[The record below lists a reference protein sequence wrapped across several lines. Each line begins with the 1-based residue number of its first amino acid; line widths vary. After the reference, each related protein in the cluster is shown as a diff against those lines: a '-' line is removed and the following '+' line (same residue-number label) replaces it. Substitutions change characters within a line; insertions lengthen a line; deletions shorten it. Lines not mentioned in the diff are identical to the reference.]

1 MLPVLLALAFPA
13 LAHAS
18 VTLRSPALAL
28 AAGMALLLLL
38 VMPLRHRPGR
48 AALLLLLGTA
58 GLVALA
64 ALDRL
69 ALLLSLPPVV
79 LNAMIGFYFA
89 RSLRPGQMPLIERVV
104 RALNQGQVPHPE
116 VPAYARRLTRTW
128 ATMLLTLAA
137 INLLLAVFAA
147 PGGWLVSLGWRGPTL
162 PASWWSLCANVLN
175 YVVIAGFFL
184 LEYGYRQWRFPEHNY
199 GGLIGFLRRMG
210 SLGPDFWR
218 SR

>member
-1 MLPVLLALAFPA
+1 M
-13 LAHAS
+13 
-18 VTLRSPALAL
+18 
-28 AAGMALLLLL
+28 
-38 VMPLRHRPGR
+38 
-48 AALLLLLGTA
+48 
-58 GLVALA
+58 
-64 ALDRL
+64 
-69 ALLLSLPPVV
+69 
-79 LNAMIGFYFA
+79 
-89 RSLRPGQMPLIERVV
+89 
-104 RALNQGQVPHPE
+104 PHPE

>member
-1 MLPVLLALAFPA
+1 
-13 LAHAS
+13 
-18 VTLRSPALAL
+18 
-28 AAGMALLLLL
+28 
-38 VMPLRHRPGR
+38 
-48 AALLLLLGTA
+48 
-58 GLVALA
+58 
-64 ALDRL
+64 
-69 ALLLSLPPVV
+69 
-79 LNAMIGFYFA
+79 
-89 RSLRPGQMPLIERVV
+89 
-104 RALNQGQVPHPE
+104 
-116 VPAYARRLTRTW
+116 
-128 ATMLLTLAA
+128 MLLTLAA

>member
-1 MLPVLLALAFPA
+1 M
-13 LAHAS
+13 
-18 VTLRSPALAL
+18 
-28 AAGMALLLLL
+28 LLLL

-175 YVVIAGFFL
+175 
-184 LEYGYRQWRFPEHNY
+184 
-199 GGLIGFLRRMG
+199 
-210 SLGPDFWR
+210 
-218 SR
+218 